1 MLKILEDSIVVE
13 TIAALVVFVLPLT
26 LLFMGSI

>member
-1 MLKILEDSIVVE
+1 MLKILEGSIVVE
-13 TIAALVVFVLPLT
+13 TVAALVVFVLPLT